1 MKEQKKASNA
11 GVHEGQSQKRK
22 GPPIAVAGSISEE
35 ITIVADK
42 PLLEALKDSQ
52 LRFDHLFILLCLQ
65 HQKKI
70 LLDIFFS
77 SASCPELTVALNF
90 LVEQGY
96 IIKIFNIKDEFR
108 IIDKGSE
115 FLASL
120 FRINT
125 LSGVENPIKKWD
137 EQFEEWWST
146 YPRTATWVA
155 NNGHMFISGRVL
167 HTGTKKENRKLYLA
181 LLEEGVFSHE
191 QLIASLKCEI
201 AAKKKQS
208 VLKNENALN
217 YMKGSHSYLMCR
229 YFENFMGLI
238 DSGILNEEPTSSWE
252 AG

>member
-1 MKEQKKASNA
+1 MKEQKRTSNA
-11 GVHEGQSQKRK
+11 GIHEGQSIKRK
-22 GPPIAVAGSISEE
+22 GPPTGAAGSTTEE
-35 ITIVADK
+35 ITITADESVIA
-42 PLLEALKDSQ
+42 LLKESQ
-52 LRFDHLFILLCLQ
+52 LRFDHLFILLCL
-65 HQKKI
+65 HHKKKT

-77 SASCPELTVALNF
+77 GAICLELSEAVQF
-90 LVEQGY
+90 LIEQGFIAK
-96 IIKIFNIKDEFR
+96 IINIKDDYR
-108 IIDKGSE
+108 INDKGSD
-115 FLASL
+115 FLTAL
-120 FRINT
+120 FRINIT
-125 LSGVENPIKKWD
+125 PVTDPPTKKWD

-155 NNGHMFISGRVL
+155 DNGHMFISGRVL

-181 LLEEGVFSHE
+181 LLEEGIFTHE

-208 VLKNENALN
+208 LLKNENALN

-238 DSGILNEEPTSSWE
+238 DSGILNEEPSSSWE